1 MYSLEKPQ
9 KNTNYFQTII
19 VEKIAIQ
26 IKQNLFTLDAYSSG
40 IFMNNHYQKKI
51 KYFAELAFA
60 ENIKTCEVCVF
71 YYFIEFIS
79 LV

>member
-19 VEKIAIQ
+19 VGKKIAIQ

-40 IFMNNHYQKKI
+40 IFMNNHYYQKK
-51 KYFAELAFA
+51 K
-60 ENIKTCEVCVF
+60 N
-71 YYFIEFIS
+71 
-79 LV
+79 